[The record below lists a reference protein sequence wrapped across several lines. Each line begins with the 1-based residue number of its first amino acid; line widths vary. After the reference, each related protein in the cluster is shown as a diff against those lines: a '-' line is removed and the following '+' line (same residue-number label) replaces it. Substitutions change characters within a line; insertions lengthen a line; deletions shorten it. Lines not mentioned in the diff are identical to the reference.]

1 MAPPAADMQQLKNTL
16 KPSKNLCDIWLQV
29 VLFFAV
35 FGQPTSQSIVETLS
49 AFSGT
54 LPFKLETGYVSV
66 GETNDVEI
74 FYYVVESEP
83 TLRETLFFFGS
94 PEALVVLVYPD

>member
-54 LPFKLETGYVSV
+54 LPFKLETGARKNC
-66 GETNDVEI
+66 ELA
-74 FYYVVESEP
+74 SEMKK
-83 TLRETLFFFGS
+83 TLS
-94 PEALVVLVYPD
+94 